1 MHMADLCVLENTLF
15 KCFHKIN
22 YDKCADLSE
31 NLRCRWMQKCDGVA
45 LSLPK
50 ECGIFNRSEKDK
62 AHCASLYR

>member
-31 NLRCRWMQKCDGVA
+31 NGRCRWMQKCDGGGPEPA
-45 LSLPK
+45 KGMWNL
-50 ECGIFNRSEKDK
+50 
-62 AHCASLYR
+62 